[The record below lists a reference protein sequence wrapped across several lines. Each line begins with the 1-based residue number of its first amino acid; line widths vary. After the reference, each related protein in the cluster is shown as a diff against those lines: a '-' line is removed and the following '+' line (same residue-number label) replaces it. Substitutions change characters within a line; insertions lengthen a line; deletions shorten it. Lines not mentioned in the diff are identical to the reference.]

1 MDILLRFHVSPIT
14 DKESRHLMSFICF
27 LMVQLAITA
36 AGTSR
41 NNQASNDGNRA
52 FSLAFYYLTMR
63 NDVPCVIPALAALAA
78 VGNSN
83 TR

>member
-1 MDILLRFHVSPIT
+1 
-14 DKESRHLMSFICF
+14 MSFICF